1 MWLML
6 ALVSFAVECGSANVS
21 SVSFC
26 TDLLFR
32 YEPFDFHKECRKMQW
47 HRLSVL
53 TDRVAEDLKS
63 FGLTHLVFVFS
74 ICLVMDFFCISCF
87 AYSSVFF
94 SPEAKFIYLT
104 LTGKS

>member
-74 ICLVMDFFCISCF
+74 ICLVMDFFAFLVLRIRLFSF
-87 AYSSVFF
+87 LPRQSS
-94 SPEAKFIYLT
+94 ST
-104 LTGKS
+104 